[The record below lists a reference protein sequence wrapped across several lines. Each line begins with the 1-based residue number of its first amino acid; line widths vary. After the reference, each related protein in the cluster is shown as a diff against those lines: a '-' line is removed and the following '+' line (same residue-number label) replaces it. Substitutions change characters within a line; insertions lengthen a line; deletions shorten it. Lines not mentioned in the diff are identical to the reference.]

1 MYVYV
6 FLLCSQSHPIQYD
19 CVSIRREKFECRYTY
34 MEDSHVNTG
43 AETGVMLPH
52 SRECLGLPEAEREI
66 FSPRLCREYFPGNFL
81 ILYF

>member
-52 SRECLGLPEAEREI
+52 SRE
-66 FSPRLCREYFPGNFL
+66 
-81 ILYF
+81 